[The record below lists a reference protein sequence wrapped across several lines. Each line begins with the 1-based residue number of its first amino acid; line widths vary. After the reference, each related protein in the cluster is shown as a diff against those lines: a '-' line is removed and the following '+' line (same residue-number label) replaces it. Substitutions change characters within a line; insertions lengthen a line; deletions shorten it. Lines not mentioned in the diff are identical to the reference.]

1 MHERQSE
8 DFNPRMTIA
17 SDQAFT
23 LISFR
28 LRLQLCFCGLMAVLI
43 LGVGSD
49 SKWHE
54 CVGGLKRYTT
64 EMKRS
69 AFLLLNLGALW
80 CADQD
85 NRGVLQ
91 T

>member
-1 MHERQSE
+1 MRERQSE
-8 DFNPRMTIA
+8 DFSPRMAIA
-17 SDQAFT
+17 SDRTFT
-23 LISFR
+23 LISFH
-28 LRLQLCFCGLMAVLI
+28 LRLQLGFCGLMAVLI
-43 LGVGSD
+43 LGVGDD
-49 SKWHE
+49 SKWRE

-69 AFLLLNLGALW
+69 AFLLLSLGALW